1 MKATVPRPDGPSERA
16 STSEATKKPPA
27 PTTLDPKIRNEL
39 CATEIGSC
47 SESRSGGKPLA
58 VSLPRD
64 VRSVAV
70 RLASGA
76 ILSSGD
82 VSPRPFAVTIY
93 LVAGNRTG
101 STRQESRWDAEPI
114 DVPRYVASL
123 RRGKGLIA
131 AIVVSMTAAVFV
143 ISMWLP
149 KTYEASAR
157 IVMDDRPGGAEPADA
172 ETVRRRLATVR
183 ALITTREIRARAAA
197 RLEGESVETLEDKV
211 RATVDED
218 ANIVDVHATDNESEG
233 AAAIANTVAREFVA
247 MQRASERQRLARAR
261 AALERAL
268 ARVSSPQSAEA
279 DAIRQRLSELR
290 LAEASGGPELVVAE
304 PAQPPPTASSPRPI
318 RNAIF
323 AFFASVFLAVL
334 AALGLGQLAPR
345 VAGARDLGLLTG
357 VPVVADVP
365 RARRA
370 DERAGEEAYQELQ
383 TALSLRLP
391 TRLEDHRRV
400 RGAFGRRGGR
410 RSRWVSHG
418 RSLRRAARSFSR
430 PTCGGPESTT
440 RSACN
445 ASPGLAE
452 LLTRARRSVA
462 GRPRGRD
469 AHDRGRR
476 RDARRRHGGGA
487 RQECRRRAGQREL
500 LGARPRAGAL
510 GLPARRRRGARPPRL
525 GAWSARGA
533 IRGCDAR
540 RLRARA
546 PVAGGRS
553 RAG

>member
-1 MKATVPRPDGPSERA
+1 M
-16 STSEATKKPPA
+16 
-27 PTTLDPKIRNEL
+27 
-39 CATEIGSC
+39 
-47 SESRSGGKPLA
+47 
-58 VSLPRD
+58 
-64 VRSVAV
+64 
-70 RLASGA
+70 
-76 ILSSGD
+76 
-82 VSPRPFAVTIY
+82 
-93 LVAGNRTG
+93 AGNRTG

-183 ALITTREIRARAAA
+183 ALVTTREIRARSAA

-211 RATVDED
+211 RATVDEE
-218 ANIVDVHATDNESEG
+218 ANIVDVHTTDNESEG

-247 MQRASERQRLARAR
+247 MQRASERRRLARAR

-268 ARVSSPQSAEA
+268 SRVSSPQSAEA

-345 VAGARDLGLLTG
+345 VSGARDLGVLAG

-365 RARRA
+365 RKRRA
-370 DERAGEEAYQELQ
+370 DERVGEEAYQELQ
-383 TALSLRLP
+383 TALALRLP
-391 TRLEDHRRV
+391 TASKIIVVCGAHSVDAVASVAVGLARTLSQTGRTLLLSADLWRPRV
-400 RGAFGRRGGR
+400 HDALGLQR
-410 RSRWVSHG
+410 
-418 RSLRRAARSFSR
+418 
-430 PTCGGPESTT
+430 
-440 RSACN
+440 
-445 ASPGLAE
+445 SPGLAE
-452 LLTRARRSVA
+452 LLAGEASLGALEGVTHTIEGDEGTLDVVTSGGPVRNAAGVLARESFSGLILELERS
-462 GRPRGRD
+462 D
-469 AHDRGRR
+469 Y
-476 RDARRRHGGGA
+476 RHVVVEGPG
-487 RQECRRRAGQREL
+487 L
-500 LGARPRAGAL
+500 LGSVHGQLVARYADAMLVVCEPEHLSPADAVELGEFLRALEPPFAGLVTLGRGSAG
-510 GLPARRRRGARPPRL
+510 GLPAVSAPRPRE
-525 GAWSARGA
+525 
-533 IRGCDAR
+533 
-540 RLRARA
+540 RAEA
-546 PVAGGRS
+546 DV
-553 RAG
+553 